1 MKERWDDFRLAI
13 SFLTILPVGR
23 DIEATPEQLGRS
35 MGLFPAV
42 GLLMGLGLCICNWL
56 LDSLIPR
63 AVLDCLLVLLLI
75 GATGALHLDGVAD
88 LIDGLAGGGG
98 NREKT
103 LHIMKD
109 SRVGAIGVV
118 GLVMVLLLKYL
129 SLYHVPLEYKNA
141 ALIFMPTAGR
151 WMQLCLSCYAPYV
164 RSEGGTGSA
173 FVENV
178 GQPEFLRGTATLIIA
193 SLVLFWAKGIFL
205 VFLLGIATM
214 LILRYFEAR
223 LGGITGD
230 VLGAVTEM
238 VEVLVLL
245 LVLATFGS

>member
-1 MKERWDDFRLAI
+1 MKERWDDFRLAA
-13 SFLTILPVGR
+13 SFLTILPVAN
-23 DIEATPEQLGRS
+23 DIEATPERLGRS

-42 GLLMGLGLCICNWL
+42 GLLLGLGLCVANWL
-56 LDSLIPR
+56 LQGLIPR
-63 AVLDCLLVLLLI
+63 AVLDCLLVLMMI
-75 GATGALHLDGVAD
+75 AATGALHLDGVAD
-88 LIDGLAGGGG
+88 LIDGFAGSRD
-98 NREKT
+98 RET
-103 LHIMKD
+103 ALEIMKD

-129 SLYHVPLEYKNA
+129 SLYHVPLELKNA

-151 WMQLCLSCYAPYV
+151 WIQLCLSCYSPYV
-164 RSEGGTGSA
+164 RAEGGTGSA

-178 GQPEFLRGTATLIIA
+178 GQAEFLRGTATLIIA
-193 SLVLFWAKGIFL
+193 SLVLFWGKGIFL

-214 LILRYFEAR
+214 LILRYFESR

-245 LVLATFGS
+245 LILATFSG

>member
-1 MKERWDDFRLAI
+1 MRERWDDFRLAF
-13 SFLTILPVGR
+13 SFLTILPIGR

-42 GLLMGLGLCICNWL
+42 GLLMGLGLCVANWL
-56 LDSLIPR
+56 LEGLLPR

-75 GATGALHLDGVAD
+75 GVTGALHLDGVAD
-88 LIDGLAGGGG
+88 LIDGLAGSRD
-98 NREKT
+98 RET
-103 LHIMKD
+103 SLGIMKD

-118 GLVMVLLLKYL
+118 GLIMVLLLKYL
-129 SLYHVPLEYKNA
+129 SLYHVPLELKNA

-151 WMQLCLSCYAPYV
+151 WIQLCLSCYSPYV
-164 RSEGGTGSA
+164 RADDGTDSA
-173 FVENV
+173 FVEDV
-178 GQPEFLRGTATLIIA
+178 GQTEFLRGTATLIIA

-214 LILRYFEAR
+214 LFLNYFEKR
-223 LGGITGD
+223 LGGITSD
-230 VLGAVTEM
+230 VLGAVTEI

-245 LVLATFGS
+245 LVLATFSG

>member
-1 MKERWDDFRLAI
+1 VRESWDDFRLAV

-23 DIEATPEQLGRS
+23 EIQATPEQLGRS

-42 GLLMGLGLCICNWL
+42 GLLLGLGLCVTNWL
-56 LDSLIPR
+56 LDGLLPR

-75 GATGALHLDGVAD
+75 AVTGALHLDGVAD
-88 LIDGLAGGGG
+88 LIDGLAGSR
-98 NREKT
+98 NRERS
-103 LHIMKD
+103 LEIMKD
-109 SRVGAIGVV
+109 SRVGAVGVV
-118 GLVMVLLLKYL
+118 GLIMVLLLKYL
-129 SLYHVPLEYKNA
+129 SLYHVPLELKNA

-151 WMQLCLSCYAPYV
+151 WMQLCLCCYSPYV

-178 GQPEFLRGTATLIIA
+178 GQTEFLRGTATLIVA
-193 SLVLFWAKGIFL
+193 SLVLFWGKGIFL

-214 LILRYFEAR
+214 LILNYFEKR

-245 LVLATFGS
+245 LVLATFSS

>member
-1 MKERWDDFRLAI
+1 MRERWDDFRLAV
-13 SFLTILPVGR
+13 SFLTVLPVGR

-42 GLLMGLGLCICNWL
+42 GLLLGLGLCVSNWL
-56 LDSLIPR
+56 LEGLLPR

-75 GATGALHLDGVAD
+75 AATGALHLDGVAD
-88 LIDGLAGGGG
+88 LIDGLAGGQD
-98 NREKT
+98 RESA
-103 LHIMKD
+103 LEIMKD
-109 SRVGAIGVV
+109 SRVGAVGAV
-118 GLVMVLLLKYL
+118 GLIMVLLLKYL
-129 SLYHVPLEYKNA
+129 SLYHVPLELKNA

-151 WMQLCLSCYAPYV
+151 WMQLCLSCYSPYV
-164 RSEGGTGSA
+164 RKEGGTGSA
-173 FVENV
+173 FVDNV
-178 GQPEFLRGTATLIIA
+178 GQPEFLRGTATLIVA
-193 SLVLFWAKGIFL
+193 SLVLFWGKGIFL

-214 LILRYFEAR
+214 LILRYFESR

-245 LVLATFGS
+245 LILATFSG

>member
-1 MKERWDDFRLAI
+1 MRERWDDFRLAV
-13 SFLTILPVGR
+13 SFLTVLPVGR

-42 GLLMGLGLCICNWL
+42 GLLLGLGLCVSNWL
-56 LDSLIPR
+56 LEGLLPR

-75 GATGALHLDGVAD
+75 AATGALHLDGVAD
-88 LIDGLAGGGG
+88 LIDGLAGGRD
-98 NREKT
+98 RESA
-103 LHIMKD
+103 LEIMKD
-109 SRVGAIGVV
+109 SRVGAVGAV
-118 GLVMVLLLKYL
+118 GLIMVLLLKYL
-129 SLYHVPLEYKNA
+129 SLYHVPLELKNA

-151 WMQLCLSCYAPYV
+151 WMQLCLSCYSPYV
-164 RSEGGTGSA
+164 RKEGGTGSA
-173 FVENV
+173 FVDNV
-178 GQPEFLRGTATLIIA
+178 GQPEFLRGTATLIVA
-193 SLVLFWAKGIFL
+193 SLVLFWGKGIFL

-214 LILRYFEAR
+214 LILRYFESR

-245 LVLATFGS
+245 LILATFSG

>member
-1 MKERWDDFRLAI
+1 MEEDWDGFRLAV
-13 SFLTILPVGR
+13 SVLTILPVGR
-23 DIEATPEQLGRS
+23 DIEATPQQLGRS

-42 GLLMGLGLCICNWL
+42 GLLLGLGLCVANWL
-56 LDSLIPR
+56 LAGLLPR

-75 GATGALHLDGVAD
+75 GTTGALHLDGVAD
-88 LIDGLAGGGG
+88 LIDGLAGG
-98 NREKT
+98 RDRQSALE
-103 LHIMKD
+103 IMKD

-118 GLVMVLLLKYL
+118 GLIMVLLLKYL
-129 SLYHVPLEYKNA
+129 SLYHVPLEFKNA

-151 WMQLCLSCYAPYV
+151 WMQLCLACYAPYV
-164 RSEGGTGSA
+164 RPAGGTGSA

-178 GQPEFLRGTATLIIA
+178 GQPEFLRGTATLIVT
-193 SLVLFWAKGIFL
+193 SLVLFWGKGIFL

-214 LILRYFEAR
+214 LILRYFESR

-238 VEVLVLL
+238 AEVLVLL
-245 LVLATFGS
+245 LVLATFSG

>member
-1 MKERWDDFRLAI
+1 MRERWDEFRLAV

-23 DIEATPEQLGRS
+23 DIQATPEQLGRS

-42 GLLMGLGLCICNWL
+42 GLLLGLGLCVANWL
-56 LDSLIPR
+56 LEGLLPR

-75 GATGALHLDGVAD
+75 AATGALHLDGVAD
-88 LIDGLAGGGG
+88 LIDGLAGGRD
-98 NREKT
+98 RESA
-103 LHIMKD
+103 LEIMKD
-109 SRVGAIGVV
+109 SRVGAVGAV
-118 GLVMVLLLKYL
+118 GLIMVLLLKYL
-129 SLYHVPLEYKNA
+129 SLYHVPLELKNA

-151 WMQLCLSCYAPYV
+151 WMQLCLSCYSPYV
-164 RSEGGTGSA
+164 RSGGGTGSA

-193 SLVLFWAKGIFL
+193 SLVLFWGKGIFL

-214 LILRYFEAR
+214 LILRYFESR

-238 VEVLVLL
+238 VEVLTLL
-245 LVLATFGS
+245 LVLATFGP

>member
-1 MKERWDDFRLAI
+1 MRERWDDFRLAV
-13 SFLTILPVGR
+13 SFLTVLPVGR

-42 GLLMGLGLCICNWL
+42 GLLIGLGLCVSNWL
-56 LDSLIPR
+56 LEGLLPR

-75 GATGALHLDGVAD
+75 AVTGALHLDGVAD
-88 LIDGLAGGGG
+88 LIDGLAGGRD
-98 NREKT
+98 RESA
-103 LHIMKD
+103 LEIMKD
-109 SRVGAIGVV
+109 SRVGAVGAV
-118 GLVMVLLLKYL
+118 GLIMVLLLKYL
-129 SLYHVPLEYKNA
+129 SLYHVPLELKNA

-151 WMQLCLSCYAPYV
+151 WMQLCLSCYSPYV
-164 RSEGGTGSA
+164 RKEGGTGSA
-173 FVENV
+173 FVDNV
-178 GQPEFLRGTATLIIA
+178 GQPEFLRGTATLIVA
-193 SLVLFWAKGIFL
+193 ALVLFWGKGIFL

-214 LILRYFEAR
+214 LILRYFEMR

-245 LVLATFGS
+245 LILATFSG

>member
-1 MKERWDDFRLAI
+1 MRACWDDFRLAI
-13 SFLTILPVGR
+13 SFLTVFPVGR
-23 DIEATPEQLGRS
+23 DIKATPEMLGRS

-42 GLLMGLGLCICNWL
+42 GLLLGLGLCVANWMLQGL
-56 LDSLIPR
+56 LPR

-75 GATGALHLDGVAD
+75 AATGALHLDGVAD
-88 LIDGLAGGGG
+88 LFDGLAGGKD
-98 NREKT
+98 RASMLE
-103 LHIMKD
+103 IMKD

-141 ALIFMPTAGR
+141 ALIFMPAAGR
-151 WMQLCLSCYAPYV
+151 WMQVCLCCYAPYV

-178 GQPEFLRGTATLIIA
+178 GQPEFLRATATLIVA
-193 SLVLFWAKGIFL
+193 SLVLFSVKGIFL

-214 LILRYFEAR
+214 LILRYFESR
-223 LGGITGD
+223 LGGVTGD

>member
-1 MKERWDDFRLAI
+1 MKERWDDFRLAV

-23 DIEATPEQLGRS
+23 DIQATPEQLGRS

-42 GLLMGLGLCICNWL
+42 GLLLGLGLCVTNWL
-56 LDSLIPR
+56 LAGLLPR

-75 GATGALHLDGVAD
+75 AATGALHLDGVAD
-88 LIDGLAGGGG
+88 LIDGLAGSR
-98 NREKT
+98 NRERS
-103 LHIMKD
+103 LEIMKD
-109 SRVGAIGVV
+109 SRVGAVGVV
-118 GLVMVLLLKYL
+118 GLIMVLLLKYL
-129 SLYHVPLEYKNA
+129 SLYHVPLELKNA

-151 WMQLCLSCYAPYV
+151 WMQLCLSCYSPYV

-193 SLVLFWAKGIFL
+193 SLVLFWGKGIFL

-214 LILRYFEAR
+214 LILNYFEKR

-245 LVLATFGS
+245 LVLATFSS

>member
-1 MKERWDDFRLAI
+1 MRERWDDLRLAI

-23 DIEATPEQLGRS
+23 DIQATPEQLGRS

-42 GLLMGLGLCICNWL
+42 GLLLGLGLCVANWL
-56 LDSLIPR
+56 LEGLLPR
-63 AVLDCLLVLLLI
+63 AVLDCLLVLILI
-75 GATGALHLDGVAD
+75 ATTGALHLDGVAD
-88 LIDGLAGGGG
+88 LIDGLAGGRD
-98 NREKT
+98 RESA
-103 LHIMKD
+103 LEIMKD
-109 SRVGAIGVV
+109 SRVGAVGAV
-118 GLVMVLLLKYL
+118 GLIMLLLLKYL
-129 SLYHVPLEYKNA
+129 SLYHVPLELKNA

-164 RSEGGTGSA
+164 RPEGGTGSS

-193 SLVLFWAKGIFL
+193 SLVLFWVKGIFL

-214 LILRYFEAR
+214 LLLRYFEIR

-230 VLGAVTEM
+230 VLGAVTEI

-245 LVLATFGS
+245 LVLATFSG

>member
-1 MKERWDDFRLAI
+1 MRQAWDDFRLAL

-42 GLLMGLGLCICNWL
+42 GLLMGLGLCVCNWL

-63 AVLDCLLVLLLI
+63 AVLDFLLVLLLI
-75 GATGALHLDGVAD
+75 GATGARHLDGVAD
-88 LIDGLAGGGG
+88 LIDGLAGGKD
-98 NREKT
+98 REST
-103 LHIMKD
+103 LEIMKD

-129 SLYHVPLEYKNA
+129 SLFHVPLEFKNA

-164 RSEGGTGSA
+164 RAEGGTGSA

-178 GQPEFLRGTATLIIA
+178 GQPEFLRGTATLIFA
-193 SLVLFWAKGIFL
+193 ALVLFWAKGIFL

-214 LILRYFEAR
+214 FILRYFETR

-245 LVLATFGS
+245 LVLATFSP

>member
-1 MKERWDDFRLAI
+1 MRERWDDFRLAT
-13 SFLTILPVGR
+13 SFLTILPIGR
-23 DIEATPEQLGRS
+23 DIQATPEQLGRS

-42 GLLMGLGLCICNWL
+42 GLLLGLGLCVANWL
-56 LDSLIPR
+56 LEGLLPR

-75 GATGALHLDGVAD
+75 AATGALHLDGVAD
-88 LIDGLAGGGG
+88 LIDGLAGSQD
-98 NREKT
+98 RERS
-103 LHIMKD
+103 LEIMKD
-109 SRVGAIGVV
+109 SRVGAVGAV
-118 GLVMVLLLKYL
+118 GLIMLLLLKYL
-129 SLYHVPLEYKNA
+129 SLYHVPLEFKNA

-151 WMQLCLSCYAPYV
+151 WIQLCLACYSPYV
-164 RSEGGTGSA
+164 RAEGGTGSD

-178 GQPEFLRGTATLIIA
+178 GQPEFLRGSVTLILAALI
-193 SLVLFWAKGIFL
+193 LFWSKGIFL

-214 LILRYFEAR
+214 LILRYFESR

-245 LVLATFGS
+245 LVLANFSS